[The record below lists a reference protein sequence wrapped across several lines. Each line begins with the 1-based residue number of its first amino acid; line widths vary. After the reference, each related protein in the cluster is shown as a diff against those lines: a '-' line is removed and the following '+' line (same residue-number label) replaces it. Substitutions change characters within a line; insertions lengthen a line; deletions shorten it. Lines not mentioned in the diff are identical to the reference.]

1 MGNKPSIHDIN
12 INNAVSYN
20 DGIIP
25 INQMNKINSIYSNMK
40 NQFNMPTNGIIDK
53 NRINTIRYSKKQFG
67 RFSDILLRTTSKRPN
82 IIDNLEQEKES
93 FTVIKIHN
101 MERND
106 EKLINDCLLTHF
118 FMQYLN
124 KQARIAII
132 EEMSLIQIEKNKF
145 IFKQGDI
152 GNYYYILKSGLA
164 QLYIDN
170 KKIKILRTGESF
182 GELALLHDAPRSG
195 SIKTI
200 SDCLLW
206 TLERK
211 NFRKIIEHINKISY
225 EENLQFIDSV
235 SVLSYMEQ
243 YQKTILSSNLV
254 LEEFNQGRLI
264 VKKGELSTC
273 LYIIK
278 EGVVECI
285 GDNGIVIRTLKQGEN
300 FGERS
305 ILVDK
310 KRTLDVIAK
319 TFCVCYSVSVS
330 YLKSML
336 GDKYR
341 SFLFLNFTKSAF
353 KNSKKLNELNTY
365 LVEEIFQYFE
375 AVNLGTDNVAFPIK
389 HNKSSKIVIIIDGNL
404 INVSFFNIFLFYSQ
418 KQIKYLQREEI
429 FYSKMIY

>member
-1 MGNKPSIHDIN
+1 MGVEQSIHDIPLHN
-12 INNAVSYN
+12 AINPTKKNLS
-20 DGIIP
+20 IIP
-25 INQMNKINSIYSNMK
+25 LKTSYTQIKKEFLINPNANDELSNATTRFTK
-40 NQFNMPTNGIIDK
+40 RNLYK
-53 NRINTIRYSKKQFG
+53 
-67 RFSDILLRTTSKRPN
+67 FSDVLLRQTKIPKN
-82 IIDNLEQEKES
+82 IVEKVYLEKEI
-93 FTVIKIHN
+93 FTILKIHN
-101 MERND
+101 DSKED
-106 EKLINDCLLTHF
+106 EQLINDCIEKHF
-118 FMQYLN
+118 FMKCLN
-124 KQARIAII
+124 QQARDKVI
-132 EEMSLIQIEKNKF
+132 EEMSLVQVNSNNY
-145 IFKQGDI
+145 IFKQGTI
-152 GNYYYILKSGLA
+152 GNYFYILKSGSAELIINNNIVKR
-164 QLYIDN
+164 L
-170 KKIKILRTGESF
+170 KIGESF

-235 SVLSYMEQ
+235 SVLSYMEP

-254 LEEFNQGRLI
+254 LEEFTQGRLI

-285 GDNGIVIRTLKQGEN
+285 DDNGIVIRTLKQGEN

-353 KNSKKLNELNTY
+353 KTSKNLNQLNTY

-375 AVNLGTDNVAFPIK
+375 AVNLGFDNVAFPIK
-389 HNKSSKIVIIIDGNL
+389 HKKSSKIVIIIDGNL
-404 INVSFFNIFLFYSQ
+404 INVSFLIYFYFIVKNKSNICNERRYFIR
-418 KQIKYLQREEI
+418 K
-429 FYSKMIY
+429 

>member
-1 MGNKPSIHDIN
+1 MGVEQSIHDIPLHN
-12 INNAVSYN
+12 AINPTKKNLS
-20 DGIIP
+20 IIP
-25 INQMNKINSIYSNMK
+25 LKTSYSQIKKEFLINPNANDELSNATTRFTK
-40 NQFNMPTNGIIDK
+40 RNLYK
-53 NRINTIRYSKKQFG
+53 
-67 RFSDILLRTTSKRPN
+67 FSDVLLRQTKIPKN
-82 IIDNLEQEKES
+82 IVEKVYLEKEI
-93 FTVIKIHN
+93 FTILKIHN
-101 MERND
+101 DSKED
-106 EKLINDCLLTHF
+106 EKLINDCIEKHF
-118 FMQYLN
+118 FMKCLN
-124 KQARIAII
+124 QQARDKVI
-132 EEMSLIQIEKNKF
+132 EEMSLVQVNSNNY
-145 IFKQGDI
+145 IFKQGTI
-152 GNYYYILKSGLA
+152 GNYFYILKSGAAELIINNNIVKR
-164 QLYIDN
+164 L
-170 KKIKILRTGESF
+170 KIGESF

-235 SVLSYMEQ
+235 SVLSYMEP

-254 LEEFNQGRLI
+254 LEEFTQGRLI

-285 GDNGIVIRTLKQGEN
+285 DDNGIVIRTLKQGEN

-353 KNSKKLNELNTY
+353 KTSKNLNQLNTY

-375 AVNLGTDNVAFPIK
+375 AVNLGFDNVAFPIK
-389 HNKSSKIVIIIDGNL
+389 HKKSSKIVIIIDGNL
-404 INVSFFNIFLFYSQ
+404 INVSFLIYFYFIVKNKSNICNERRYFIR
-418 KQIKYLQREEI
+418 K
-429 FYSKMIY
+429 

>member
-1 MGNKPSIHDIN
+1 MGVEQSIHDIPLHN
-12 INNAVSYN
+12 AINPTKKNLS
-20 DGIIP
+20 IIP
-25 INQMNKINSIYSNMK
+25 LKTSYTQIKKEFLINPNANDELSNATTRFTK
-40 NQFNMPTNGIIDK
+40 RNLYK
-53 NRINTIRYSKKQFG
+53 
-67 RFSDILLRTTSKRPN
+67 FSDVLLRQTKIPKN
-82 IIDNLEQEKES
+82 IVEKVYLEKEI
-93 FTVIKIHN
+93 FTILKIHN
-101 MERND
+101 DSKED
-106 EKLINDCLLTHF
+106 EKLINDCIEKHF
-118 FMQYLN
+118 FMKCLN
-124 KQARIAII
+124 QQARDKVI
-132 EEMSLIQIEKNKF
+132 EEMSLVQVNSNNY
-145 IFKQGDI
+145 IFKQGTI
-152 GNYYYILKSGLA
+152 GNYFYILKSGAAELIINNNIVKR
-164 QLYIDN
+164 L
-170 KKIKILRTGESF
+170 KIGESF

-235 SVLSYMEQ
+235 SVLSYMEP

-254 LEEFNQGRLI
+254 LEEFTQGRLI

-285 GDNGIVIRTLKQGEN
+285 DDNGIVIRTLKQGEN

-353 KNSKKLNELNTY
+353 KTSKNLNQLNTY

-375 AVNLGTDNVAFPIK
+375 AVNLGFDNVAFPIK
-389 HNKSSKIVIIIDGNL
+389 HKKSSKIVIIIDGNL
-404 INVSFFNIFLFYSQ
+404 INVSFLIYFYFIVKNKSNICNERRYFIR
-418 KQIKYLQREEI
+418 K
-429 FYSKMIY
+429 

>member
-40 NQFNMPTNGIIDK
+40 NQFDMPTNRALNK
-53 NRINTIRYSKKQFG
+53 NRINSTRYTKKNYG

-170 KKIKILRTGESF
+170 KKIKILRSGESF

-195 SIKTI
+195 SIKAIT
-200 SDCLLW
+200 DCFLW

-211 NFRKIIEHINKISY
+211 NFRKIIEHITKINY
-225 EENLQFIDSV
+225 EENLKFIESV
-235 SVLSYMEQ
+235 SILSHMEQ
-243 YQKTILSSNLV
+243 YQKTILSTNIV
-254 LEEFNQGRLI
+254 KEEFPKGRII
-264 VKKGELSTC
+264 VKKGEISSC

-278 EGVVECI
+278 NGCVECI
-285 GDNGIVIRTLKQGEN
+285 DDNGIVIRTLKEGDN

-305 ILVDK
+305 ILIDT
-310 KRTLDVIAK
+310 KRTLDVVAK
-319 TFCVCYSVSVS
+319 TNCVCYSISIAT
-330 YLKSML
+330 LKSML
-336 GDKYR
+336 GEKYR
-341 SFLFLNFTKSAF
+341 SFLYLNFMKSAF
-353 KNSKKLNELNTY
+353 QSSKLLNNLNTY
-365 LVEEIFQYFE
+365 FVDDVFQFFE
-375 AVNLGTDNVAFPIK
+375 AVNLGNDNVAFPIN
-389 HNKSSKIVIIIDGNL
+389 HIKSSNIVIIIDGNL
-404 INVSFFNIFLFYSQ
+404 INVRIYFIIF
-418 KQIKYLQREEI
+418 I
-429 FYSKMIY
+429 FYFLIV

>member
-1 MGNKPSIHDIN
+1 MGVEQSIHDIPLHN
-12 INNAVSYN
+12 AINPTKKNLS
-20 DGIIP
+20 IIP
-25 INQMNKINSIYSNMK
+25 LKTSYTQIKKEFLINPNANDELSNATTRFTK
-40 NQFNMPTNGIIDK
+40 RNLYK
-53 NRINTIRYSKKQFG
+53 
-67 RFSDILLRTTSKRPN
+67 FSDVLLRQTKIPKN
-82 IIDNLEQEKES
+82 IVEKVYLEKEI
-93 FTVIKIHN
+93 FTILKIHN
-101 MERND
+101 DSKED
-106 EKLINDCLLTHF
+106 EKLINDCIEKHF
-118 FMQYLN
+118 FMKCLN
-124 KQARIAII
+124 QQARDKVI
-132 EEMSLIQIEKNKF
+132 EEMSLVQVNSNNY
-145 IFKQGDI
+145 IFKQGTI
-152 GNYYYILKSGLA
+152 GNYFYILKSGSAELIINNNIVKR
-164 QLYIDN
+164 L
-170 KKIKILRTGESF
+170 KIGESF

-235 SVLSYMEQ
+235 SVLSYMEP

-254 LEEFNQGRLI
+254 LEEFTQGRLI

-278 EGVVECI
+278 EGIVECI
-285 GDNGIVIRTLKQGEN
+285 DDNGIVIRTLKQGEN

-353 KNSKKLNELNTY
+353 KTSKNLNQLNTY

-375 AVNLGTDNVAFPIK
+375 AVNLGFDNVAFPIK
-389 HNKSSKIVIIIDGNL
+389 HKKSSKIVIIIDGNL
-404 INVSFFNIFLFYSQ
+404 INVSFLIYFYFIVKNKSNICNERRYF
-418 KQIKYLQREEI
+418 I
-429 FYSKMIY
+429 

>member
-40 NQFNMPTNGIIDK
+40 NQFDMPTNRALNK
-53 NRINTIRYSKKQFG
+53 NRINSTRYTKKNYG

-170 KKIKILRTGESF
+170 KKIKILRSGESF

-195 SIKTI
+195 SIKAIT
-200 SDCLLW
+200 DCFLW

-211 NFRKIIEHINKISY
+211 NFRKIIEHITKINY
-225 EENLQFIDSV
+225 EENLKFIESV
-235 SVLSYMEQ
+235 SILSHMEQ
-243 YQKTILSSNLV
+243 YQKTILSTNIV
-254 LEEFNQGRLI
+254 KEEFPKGRII
-264 VKKGELSTC
+264 VKKGEISSC

-278 EGVVECI
+278 NGCVECI
-285 GDNGIVIRTLKQGEN
+285 DDNGNIIRTLKEGDN

-305 ILVDK
+305 ILIDT
-310 KRTLDVIAK
+310 KRTLDVVAK
-319 TFCVCYSVSVS
+319 TDCICYSISIAT
-330 YLKSML
+330 LKSML
-336 GDKYR
+336 GEKYR
-341 SFLFLNFTKSAF
+341 SFLYLNFMKSAF
-353 KNSKKLNELNTY
+353 QSSKLLNNLNTY
-365 LVEEIFQYFE
+365 FVDDVFQFFE
-375 AVNLGTDNVAFPIK
+375 AVNLGNDNVAFPIN
-389 HNKSSKIVIIIDGNL
+389 HIKSSNIVIIIDGNL
-404 INVSFFNIFLFYSQ
+404 INVRIYFIIF
-418 KQIKYLQREEI
+418 I
-429 FYSKMIY
+429 FYFLIV